1 MKYSNAA
8 NAAMATFA
16 LANLTAFAAGTAHA
30 QQATPTSQQANNAPR
45 QAKTAPR
52 QANTPPRQANTPARQ
67 ANTPAR
73 HTSAP
78 AQRNTA
84 PAKVPQI
91 TIAAPAEQGGYAADA
106 QYHTDNADLGPL
118 GNQSILNTP
127 VSVSVVPEDLM
138 VNQQAQTVNDA
149 LRYLPSVE
157 IRDQQGYEVSRPQSL
172 GFMGG
177 IAGNTRL
184 DGLNVIGTTAIPT
197 ENLSGIQVLNGLGG
211 ALYGPETAAGVFNYV
226 LKRPTDTPT
235 QRFIEGFDSSGV
247 LTEEAD
253 IGGRT
258 GPDNKV
264 GYRFDFVHGEGG
276 SYAPDSNVNRTLFS
290 ADLDWHLDDQTVVE
304 TDFSHYETNITG
316 LPGSI
321 VYDGNS
327 KSTILPKAVDPT
339 KLGYGQPGAG
349 ADLITD
355 TGLVK
360 IKHSFNDDWSMEVG
374 GLYQNAI
381 RNLYGITNTMTNNA
395 GDYTVTKNFAA
406 VPHFTIGS
414 NTASLNGHFDTF
426 GMKND
431 FSIGTNGYVNQQ
443 YNYRDS
449 IAVTLGTSSL
459 ANPAVL
465 PTKPTPNNGGEYQ
478 AAYLEQQSF
487 ILGDTL
493 HFTDKWAVQAVLSS
507 SFMDSKSYSTA
518 DKVTGSTSS
527 DGTLSPTVSLIY
539 KPVRKLTTY
548 LTYASSVE
556 PGDQAPAGTANA
568 YEFMAP
574 YHDVEYQGGVKYA
587 VTDALL
593 VSLDAFHMTRPLA
606 TTSATTNIFSVV
618 GTQRN
623 IGVELFA
630 QGNVTPDLS
639 ILGGITYIDAKL
651 IGSGDAA
658 TNNKWVVGVP
668 DVKSDVALDYHPA
681 FANGFAL
688 TTAAHFEGAR
698 AATDTN
704 NSFAPSYATL
714 DIGVRYS
721 TPFMGHHVTA
731 RFQVINVTN
740 VFYYSSIADGNIVG
754 SPGANTAYLGAPRT
768 FEATLEFD
776 F

>member
-1 MKYSNAA
+1 MKCSSTA
-8 NAAMATFA
+8 NAAIAALA
-16 LANLTAFAAGTAHA
+16 LANLTAFTASAAHA
-30 QQATPTSQQANNAPR
+30 QQANPASQQTN
-45 QAKTAPR
+45 TAPQ
-52 QANTPPRQANTPARQ
+52 QADTPAQ
-67 ANTPAR
+67 QNA
-73 HTSAP
+73 AP
-78 AQRNTA
+78 AQ
-84 PAKVPQI
+84 VPEI
-91 TIAAPAEQGGYAADA
+91 TIEAPAEQGGYAADP
-106 QYHTDNADLGPL
+106 QYHTDNASLGPL
-118 GNQSILNTP
+118 GNQSILNAP
-127 VSVSVVPEDLM
+127 VSVSVVPEDLI

-157 IRDQQGYEVSRPQSL
+157 IRDQQGYEVSRPQSR

-184 DGLNVIGTTAIPT
+184 DGLNIVGTTAIPS
-197 ENLSGIQVLNGLGG
+197 ENLSGIQVLNGLAG
-211 ALYGPETAAGVFNYV
+211 ALYGPQTAAGVFNYI
-226 LKRPTDTPT
+226 LKRPTDTPM

-264 GYRFDFVHGEGG
+264 GYRFDFVHGGGG

-304 TDFSHYETNITG
+304 TDFSHYETKITG

-327 KSTILPKAVDPT
+327 KSTILPNAVDPT

-349 ADLITD
+349 SDLITD

-360 IKHSFNDDWSMEVG
+360 IKHSFNDNWSMEAG
-374 GLYQNAI
+374 GLYQNSI
-381 RNLYGITNTMTNNA
+381 RNLFGITNTMTNNA
-395 GDYTVTKNFAA
+395 GAYTVTKNFAA

-431 FSIGTNGYVNQQ
+431 FTVGTNGYVNQQ

-459 ANPAVL
+459 ANPVVL
-465 PTKPTPNNGGEYQ
+465 PTKPTPYNGGEYQ
-478 AAYLEQQSF
+478 AAYLAQQSI

-493 HFTDKWAVQAVLSS
+493 HLTEQWAIQAVLSS
-507 SFMDSKSYSTA
+507 SFMNSKSYSTA

-527 DGTLSPTVSLIY
+527 NGTLSPTVSLIY
-539 KPVRKLTTY
+539 KPVPKLTAY
-548 LTYASSVE
+548 VTYASSEE
-556 PGDQAPAGTANA
+556 PGDQAPTGTANA
-568 YEFMAP
+568 NQFMAP
-574 YHDVEYQGGVKYA
+574 YRDEEYEVGVKYG

-593 VSLDAFHMTRPLA
+593 VTLDAFHMTRPLA
-606 TTSATTNIFSVV
+606 TTNAATNIFSVV

-623 IGVELFA
+623 NGVELFA
-630 QGNVTPDLS
+630 QGNITPDLS
-639 ILGGITYIDAKL
+639 ILGGVTYIDAKL
-651 IGSGDAA
+651 IGTADAA

-714 DIGVRYS
+714 DLGIRYS
-721 TPFMGHHVTA
+721 TPFMGHHLTG

-768 FEATLEFD
+768 YEATLEFD